1 MIGLGNNLSAVGISA
16 AKGIDLAMRREQI
29 DASLPGDANGGSR
42 NRQSTASGKAQAG
55 AKAELTAAQQRQVE
69 TLKSADVR
77 VRAHE
82 QAHLAAGAGI
92 VSSGASYTYTYGPD
106 GRAYATAGEVGID
119 TSAEKKPQE
128 NIDKGR
134 LIQAAALAPPDPS
147 PQDRRVAAI
156 GARLEAEGY
165 RELAQEQAQQRSA
178 DTAEPQREAA
188 ESGGDEAPT
197 APESGANA
205 ARRLVENAYAVV
217 TAGSP
222 QRNRISEFA

>member
-42 NRQSTASGKAQAG
+42 NRQSTASGKAHAS

-69 TLKSADVR
+69 ALKSADVR

-147 PQDRRVAAI
+147 PQDRRVAAV
-156 GARLEAEGY
+156 GAIASLRRNRRNRAPPIAKSRGGRRRNPVATRRRLPRKA
-165 RELAQEQAQQRSA
+165 
-178 DTAEPQREAA
+178 
-188 ESGGDEAPT
+188 APT
-197 APESGANA
+197 RHA
-205 ARRLVENAYAVV
+205 ASWKMP
-217 TAGSP
+217 TP
-222 QRNRISEFA
+222 W